1 MDDENTDTQGTT
13 YHWTEGENPTVDIVN
28 AIAAETGQ
36 DPTDL
41 DSLDGRVDGDALN
54 TLLETGDDSLSVS
67 FRYDKQVVTVSG
79 HGAIT
84 IRPL

>member
-1 MDDENTDTQGTT
+1 MEDENTDTQGTT
-13 YHWTEGENPTVDIVN
+13 YDWTEGENPTVSIVH
-28 AIAAETGQ
+28 AIAAETDQ

-67 FRYDKQVVTVSG
+67 FRYDNQVVTVSG
-79 HGAIT
+79 RGAIT